1 MSDSFAPLFDEWA
14 KNYDAQVTK
23 ADKGFFNQY
32 QRILSEMLRVSM
44 ELCPPPAKVLDI
56 GIGTGNAA
64 GLLVNKGYAVYGIDI
79 SSKMLDK
86 CAEKFPSINLKR
98 GDFLDIPFKDQT
110 FDLIISGYA
119 LHHLMDNEKSKAISL
134 FNDYLSPKGAVI
146 IYDVMFYDDVE
157 LYKGQ
162 EALGDRYDYDEHYC
176 IVTDLK
182 TFFQDAGFT
191 ADVRRLTEYVWI
203 ASATRA

>member
-1 MSDSFAPLFDEWA
+1 M
-14 KNYDAQVTK
+14 
-23 ADKGFFNQY
+23 
-32 QRILSEMLRVSM
+32 
-44 ELCPPPAKVLDI
+44 LDI

-64 GLLVNKGYAVYGIDI
+64 GLLVNKGFEVYGIDI
-79 SSKMLDK
+79 SQKMLDK
-86 CAEKFPSINLKR
+86 CAEKFPSINLKM
-98 GDFLDIPFKDQT
+98 GDFLDIPFKDET

-119 LHHLMDNEKSKAISL
+119 LHHLTKNEKSKAISL

-146 IYDVMFYDDVE
+146 IYDVMFYDDTE

-182 TFFQDAGFT
+182 AFFQDAGFT
-191 ADVRRLTEYVWI
+191 ADVRRLTEYVWM
-203 ASATRA
+203 ASATRG